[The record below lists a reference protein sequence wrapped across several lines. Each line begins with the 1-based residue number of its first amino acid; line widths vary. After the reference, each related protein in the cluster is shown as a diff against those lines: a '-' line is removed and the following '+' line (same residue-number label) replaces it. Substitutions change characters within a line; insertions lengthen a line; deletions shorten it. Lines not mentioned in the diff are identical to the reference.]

1 MKSKDFKQRAKDAL
15 SGNWFKA
22 IIAAII
28 AMSCGAAG
36 GFTVSI
42 NQELPTTP
50 DDGSIS
56 ALASSL
62 VQSVD
67 IELIISLVAA
77 ILFGALAFLLVMFI
91 SIVVRIGYSQF
102 NLDLVSGG
110 DARIATL
117 FAHTKKFGVGFRA
130 NLLMFVRILLGCIL
144 VIPGIVMSY
153 SYAMLDYVLAENPDM
168 NAREALAESRR
179 IMRGNRW
186 KLFCLQLS
194 FFGPALLLCILT
206 LGIGLIWFVPYQSA
220 TIAVFY
226 EEAKKNAY

>member
-22 IIAAII
+22 VIAGII
-28 AMSCGAAG
+28 AMSCGATG

-67 IELIISLVAA
+67 IDMIISLASA
-77 ILFGALAFLLVMFI
+77 ILFGVLAFLLVMFI
-91 SIVVRIGYSQF
+91 SIVVRIGYLQF
-102 NLDLVSGG
+102 NIDLISRGE
-110 DARIATL
+110 AKIATL
-117 FAHTKKFGVGFRA
+117 FSHLDKFGIGFRTS
-130 NLLMFVRILLGCIL
+130 LLMMVRVLLGCLLI
-144 VIPGIVMSY
+144 IPGIVMSY
-153 SYAMLDYVLAENPDM
+153 SYAMADYVIAENPDM
-168 NAREALAESRR
+168 NAREVLAESRR
-179 IMRGNRW
+179 IMHGNRW

-194 FFGPALLLCILT
+194 FIGPALLCILT
-206 LGIGLIWFVPYQSA
+206 LGIGLFWFVPYENA
-220 TIAVFY
+220 TMAVFY
-226 EEAKKNAY
+226 EEAKKNA

>member
-22 IIAAII
+22 IIAGII

-67 IELIISLVAA
+67 IDLIISLVAA

-130 NLLMFVRILLGCIL
+130 NLLMIFRVFLGCLLI
-144 VIPGIVMSY
+144 IPGIVMSY
-153 SYAMLDYVLAENPDM
+153 SYAMIDYVLAENPDM

-194 FFGPALLLCILT
+194 FIGPMLLCILT
-206 LGIGLIWFVPYQSA
+206 LGIGLIWFVPYESA
-220 TIAVFY
+220 TMAVFY

>member
-28 AMSCGAAG
+28 AMSCGAVG

-56 ALASSL
+56 ALAGSL
-62 VQSVD
+62 GQSVD

-77 ILFGALAFLLVMFI
+77 ILLGALSLLVLMFI

-102 NLDLVSGG
+102 NLDLVRSG

-117 FAHTKKFGVGFRA
+117 FAHIKQCAVGFRA
-130 NLLMFVRILLGCIL
+130 NLLMIFRVFLGCLLI
-144 VIPGIVMSY
+144 IPGIVMSY
-153 SYAMLDYVLAENPDM
+153 SYAMIDYVLAENPDM

-194 FFGPALLLCILT
+194 FIGPMLLCILT
-206 LGIGLIWFVPYQSA
+206 LGIGLFWFVPYESA

>member
-22 IIAAII
+22 IIAGII

-67 IELIISLVAA
+67 IDLIISLVAA

-130 NLLMFVRILLGCIL
+130 NLLMIFRVFLGCLLI
-144 VIPGIVMSY
+144 IPGIVMSY
-153 SYAMLDYVLAENPDM
+153 SYAMIDYVLAENPDM

-194 FFGPALLLCILT
+194 FIGPALLCILT
-206 LGIGLIWFVPYQSA
+206 LGIGLIWFVPYESA
-220 TIAVFY
+220 TMAVFY

>member
-28 AMSCGAAG
+28 AMSCGAVG

-50 DDGSIS
+50 DDGSVS

-67 IELIISLVAA
+67 IDQIISLASA
-77 ILFGALAFLLVMFI
+77 ILLGALSLLILMFI

-117 FAHTKKFGVGFRA
+117 FAHTKKCAVGFRA
-130 NLLMFVRILLGCIL
+130 NLLMIFRVFLGCLLI
-144 VIPGIVMSY
+144 IPGIVMSY
-153 SYAMLDYVLAENPDM
+153 SYAMIDYVLAENPDM

-194 FFGPALLLCILT
+194 FIGPMLLCILT
-206 LGIGLIWFVPYQSA
+206 LGIGIFWFVPYESA
-220 TIAVFY
+220 TIAAFY